1 LNQRRGSR
9 RCECRFLCG
18 SVFAW
23 LGLRVRGL
31 DCVSVGSAF
40 RASIWLFVAMVLG
53 YRDDEK
59 RPRVG
64 ITDPDWQRIESA
76 YGQKL
81 SPQARR
87 DIQGRTQKFVD
98 RDEFEQNAEPVSDA
112 RDQIAIVIGAA
123 SSLRY
128 RSAEST
134 MPIFTCAAS
143 SESISGSRVAKK
155 QKAGHAIK
163 RRRRKKTTPFAI
175 FPVT

>member
-1 LNQRRGSR
+1 MGKRAPKLP
-9 RCECRFLCG
+9 
-18 SVFAW
+18 VA
-23 LGLRVRGL
+23 
-31 DCVSVGSAF
+31 SAG
-40 RASIWLFVAMVLG
+40 AG
-53 YRDDEK
+53 EEEEK

-134 MPIFTCAAS
+134 MPIFTRAAS

-163 RRRRKKTTPFAI
+163 RRRRKDDPLRNISCDMRLSIFASQDALR
-175 FPVT
+175 